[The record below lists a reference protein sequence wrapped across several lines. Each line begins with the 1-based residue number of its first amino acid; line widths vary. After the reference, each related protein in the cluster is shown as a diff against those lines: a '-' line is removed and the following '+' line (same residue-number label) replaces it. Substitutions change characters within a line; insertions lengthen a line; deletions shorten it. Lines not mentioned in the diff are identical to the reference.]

1 MTTTHLI
8 YDKNIFLSEMEQEAI
23 TRITKFAKLAKSMNM
38 EIAVGFSGGKDSL
51 VVYDLCKRA
60 GIDCKF
66 YFNHSLEA
74 PETLAYIRTFTDVI
88 RRRNEVGFFEYL
100 QKVKKGLLPTPQIAW
115 CCEVYK
121 HNAKYIDDC
130 SITGIRRAESN
141 TRKNRQIFESKNKT
155 FEKKNKDIFNEY
167 FKEEC
172 RGIGSHNKIS
182 LRPIVDWSDSDI
194 WQYIYKYKLKIN
206 PLYND
211 GERRIGCMICPKSD
225 FTRNVKMLIKYPK
238 LIDCAI
244 GARERSGN
252 INNDYFIKSD
262 NKDYTHDKVYY
273 MCRWLNRGFLPFTKK
288 QEKLYQQFRK
298 IYNEL

>member
-1 MTTTHLI
+1 MK
-8 YDKNIFLSEMEQEAI
+8 YDNNIFLSDMEQEAI

-38 EIAVGFSGGKDSL
+38 KIAVGFSGGKDSL

-60 GIDCKF
+60 GIDCNF

-74 PETLAYIRTFTDVI
+74 PETLAYIRTFPDVI

-100 QKVKKGLLPTPQIAW
+100 QKNKKGLLPTPQIAW

-121 HNAKYIDDC
+121 HNPKYIDDC
-130 SITGIRRAESN
+130 SITGVRRAESN
-141 TRKNRQIFESKNKT
+141 ARKNRQIFESKNKT
-155 FEKKNKDIFNEY
+155 LEKKNKTLFNEY

-172 RGIGSHNKIS
+172 RGVGSPNKIS

-194 WQYIYKYKLKIN
+194 WQYIDKYKLPIN
-206 PLYND
+206 PLYNTK
-211 GERRIGCMICPKSD
+211 EKRIGCMICPKAD
-225 FTRNVKMLIKYPK
+225 FTRNYKMLMKYPK

-244 GARERSGN
+244 GARERADN
-252 INNDYFIKSD
+252 ENKDYFISSE
-262 NKDYTHDKVYY
+262 NKDYSNDKVYY

-288 QEKLYQQFRK
+288 QEILYKQFRE
-298 IYNEL
+298 IYNQLKKQL